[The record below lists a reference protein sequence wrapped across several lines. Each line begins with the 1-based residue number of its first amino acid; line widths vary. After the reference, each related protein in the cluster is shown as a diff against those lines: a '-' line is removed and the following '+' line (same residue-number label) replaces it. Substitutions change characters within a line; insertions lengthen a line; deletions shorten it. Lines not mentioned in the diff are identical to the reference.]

1 VKPEDPDCPFP
12 LKLMAIRALEE
23 QIQDIKDSMDWDRN
37 ISMAVVFYEKHGPS
51 NIKAEERTD
60 GPKS

>member
-23 QIQDIKDSMDWDRN
+23 QIQDIKDSMDWDR
-37 ISMAVVFYEKHGPS
+37 
-51 NIKAEERTD
+51 IKAEERTD
-60 GPKS
+60 GP